1 MQCIDMIIESCIT
14 LQKIYSVI
22 FFFFNCW
29 ELVLLTC
36 NTNRFRLSFKKC
48 SFNLLKSYIDII
60 FQKSMLLNLIQEIE
74 PLDMSLIQKDVPANT
89 VDAMK
94 RTISGMLGLLPSNQ
108 FHVQVEA
115 LWESLFKL
123 FVSSMK
129 TGYAYAKKMC
139 FAFYLN
145 NF

>member
-1 MQCIDMIIESCIT
+1 
-14 LQKIYSVI
+14 
-22 FFFFNCW
+22 
-29 ELVLLTC
+29 
-36 NTNRFRLSFKKC
+36 
-48 SFNLLKSYIDII
+48 
-60 FQKSMLLNLIQEIE
+60 MLLNLIQEIE